1 MKKIIAAAVASAFIA
16 PAFAADVTVSGS
28 QEFNYQD
35 NNGTTTAEIDG
46 TVKIGASTE
55 TANGIGVSATIN
67 LDDAGAADG
76 GGSLAFSG
84 DFGKVTLGDTS
95 GAIDKVDDIN
105 DWGYEATTGVGGDD
119 AAMLWA
125 LPSFAPNL
133 SVYFSAGT
141 DSTEGAGQDSTNHSG
156 VSFRYTAGPAKISYG
171 QQETDGGAEE
181 RVASISVSM
190 QGLTAGYELH
200 TATTAANVDTDT
212 TSVGATYSMG
222 DVTLAI
228 ENNTTET
235 AAGGTSADLTA
246 VGVHYSLGGGVTLF
260 AEQKDDSKDDTV
272 ETTYLG
278 ASFKF

>member
-28 QEFNYQD
+28 QEWNYQD
-35 NNGTTTAEIDG
+35 NNGTTTSEIDG

-55 TANGIGVSATIN
+55 TAGGLGVSAVIA

-76 GGSLAFSG
+76 GGSLSISG
-84 DFGKVTLGDTS
+84 DFGKITLGDTS
-95 GAIDKVDDIN
+95 GAIDAVDDIN

-125 LPSFAPNL
+125 LPSIAPNL
-133 SVYFSAGT
+133 SIYFSAGT
-141 DSTEGAGQDSTNHSG
+141 DSTEGAGQDSTNHTG
-156 VSFRYTAGPAKISYG
+156 VSFRYAAGPATVSFG
-171 QQETDGGAEE
+171 TQETDGGAEE
-181 RVASISVSM
+181 RVASIKVSM

-222 DVTLAI
+222 DVTFAI
-228 ENNTTET
+228 ENNTTES
-235 AAGGTSADLTA
+235 AGSTSADLTA

-260 AEQKDDSKDDTV
+260 AEQKDDSKDATA

-278 ASFKF
+278 ASFNF

>member
-1 MKKIIAAAVASAFIA
+1 MKKIIAAAVAAAFVA

-28 QEFNYQD
+28 QEWNYQD
-35 NNGTTTAEIDG
+35 NNGATTSEIDG
-46 TVKIGASTE
+46 TIKVGASTE
-55 TANGIGVSATIN
+55 TANGLSVSAVIA

-76 GGSLAFSG
+76 GGSLTIGG
-84 DFGKVTLGDTS
+84 DFGKITLGDTS
-95 GAIDKVDDIN
+95 GAIDAVDDIN

-119 AAMLWA
+119 ASLLWA
-125 LPSFAPNL
+125 LPSIAPNL
-133 SVYFSAGT
+133 SIYFSAGT
-141 DSTEGAGQDSTNHSG
+141 DNTEGAGQDGTNHTG
-156 VSFRYTAGPAKISYG
+156 VSFRYAAGPATISYG
-171 QQETDGGAEE
+171 AQETQGGAEE
-181 RVASISVSM
+181 RVANVSVSM

-200 TATTAANVDTDT
+200 TASTAANVDTDT

-222 DVTLAI
+222 DVTFAI
-228 ENNTTET
+228 ENNTTKT

-260 AEQKDDSKDDTV
+260 AEQKDDAKSATA

>member
-28 QEFNYQD
+28 QEWNYQD
-35 NNGTTTAEIDG
+35 NNGTTTSEIDG

-55 TANGIGVSATIN
+55 TAGGLGVSAVIA

-76 GGSLAFSG
+76 GGSLSISG
-84 DFGKVTLGDTS
+84 DFGKITLGDTS
-95 GAIDKVDDIN
+95 GAIDAVDDIN

-119 AAMLWA
+119 AALLWA
-125 LPSFAPNL
+125 LPSIAPNL

-141 DSTEGAGQDSTNHSG
+141 DDTEGAGQDGTNHTG
-156 VSFRYTAGPAKISYG
+156 VSFRYAAGPAKISFG
-171 QQETDGGAEE
+171 TQETDGGAEE

-222 DVTLAI
+222 DVTFAI
-228 ENNTTET
+228 ENNTTES
-235 AAGGTSADLTA
+235 AGSTSADLTA

-260 AEQKDDSKDDTV
+260 AEQKDDAKDATA

>member
-1 MKKIIAAAVASAFIA
+1 MKKIIAAAVAAAFVA

-28 QEFNYQD
+28 QEWNYQD
-35 NNGTTTAEIDG
+35 NNGTSTSEIDG

-55 TANGIGVSATIN
+55 TANGLSVSATIA

-76 GGSLAFSG
+76 GGSLSIG
-84 DFGKVTLGDTS
+84 GEFGTITLGDTS
-95 GAIDKVDDIN
+95 GAIDAVDDIN

-119 AAMLWA
+119 AALLWA
-125 LPSFAPNL
+125 LPSFVPNL
-133 SVYFSAGT
+133 SVYFSAGS
-141 DSTEGAGQDSTNHSG
+141 DSTEGAGQDGTNHTG
-156 VSFRYTAGPAKISYG
+156 VSFRYAAGPAKISYG
-171 QQETDGGAEE
+171 TQDTKAGGEE
-181 RVASISVSM
+181 RVASVSVSF

-200 TATTAANVDTDT
+200 TATTDANVDTDN
-212 TSVGATYSMG
+212 TSVGLVYSMG

-228 ENNTTET
+228 ENNKTES
-235 AAGGTSADLTA
+235 AGTTSADLTA

-260 AEQKDDSKDDTV
+260 AEQKDDAKSASA